1 MAQSFNHYTSEPNI
15 HDHQPTLASHAH
27 EALHSKTLKVIGI
40 VATGS
45 VLAMN
50 LYNGVTA
57 KAEEKSPFTHRDDV
71 TSVQLD
77 EGARIRH
84 APTTAN
90 EPPITELEAPM
101 TILTPN
107 GVDTHTEFHN
117 GTWISI
123 DAASL
128 GVSDGDGKLWIN
140 SQKITTNT
148 DVDSNK

>member
-1 MAQSFNHYTSEPNI
+1 MAQSFNHYANEPNI

-40 VATGS
+40 IATGS

-57 KAEEKSPFTHRDDV
+57 KTEEKSPFTHRDDV

-77 EGARIRH
+77 QGARIRH

-101 TILTPN
+101 TVLTPN

-117 GTWISI
+117 GTWIGIDSDSI
-123 DAASL
+123 
-128 GVSDGDGKLWIN
+128 GVEDDDGKVWIN
-140 SQKITTNT
+140 SQKITTN
-148 DVDSNK
+148 SNANSDK